1 MLRVRKRTSTPYF
14 SVVFTFGLTFESF
27 KEFGVHHM
35 VSKHGPQNVEEIKNQ
50 YVQAFILINPDWE
63 LEFHVRTN
71 AFQIGEGAT
80 LAYNSIGKFDQSIM
94 YVSKLL
100 N

>member
-1 MLRVRKRTSTPYF
+1 MLRVRKHTSTFYF

-35 VSKHGPQNVEEIKNQ
+35 VSKRGPQNVEEIKNL
-50 YVQAFILINPDWE
+50 YVQALILINLDWE

-71 AFQIGEGAT
+71 AFQIGEGTT
-80 LAYNSIGKFDQSIM
+80 LA
-94 YVSKLL
+94 
-100 N
+100 